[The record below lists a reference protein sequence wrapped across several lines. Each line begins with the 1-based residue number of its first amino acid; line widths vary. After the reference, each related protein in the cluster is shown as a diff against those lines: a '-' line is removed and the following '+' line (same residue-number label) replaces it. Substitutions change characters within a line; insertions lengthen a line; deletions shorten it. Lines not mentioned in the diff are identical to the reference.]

1 MTLKRRIGRLETR
14 ATARPGT
21 EVPTA
26 IVLEG
31 VARGPAG
38 LEVVSLALLWHGG
51 ADTVHLERE
60 PGEDEAA
67 FRARFDAAA
76 ESAGK
81 VPQHSGDA
89 VEKCRD

>member
-14 ATARPGT
+14 ATARRGT

-26 IVLEG
+26 IVLQG

-38 LEVVSLALLWHGG
+38 LEVVSLALLTPRGG
-51 ADTVHLERE
+51 DTVHLERE
-60 PGEDEAA
+60 PGEDETA
-67 FRARFDAAA
+67 FRARFDAAL

-89 VEKCRD
+89 LEKCRD

>member
-1 MTLKRRIGRLETR
+1 MSTK
-14 ATARPGT
+14 AGT

-38 LEVVSLALLWHGG
+38 LEVVSLALLWPGG

-67 FRARFDAAA
+67 FRARFDVAAGLV
-76 ESAGK
+76 GK
-81 VPQHSGDA
+81 VTQNNCDLQQ
-89 VEKCRD
+89 

>member
-26 IVLEG
+26 IVLQG

-38 LEVVSLALLWHGG
+38 LEVVSLALLWPGG

-67 FRARFDAAA
+67 FRARFDALA

>member
-1 MTLKRRIGRLETR
+1 MTLKRRIRRLETS
-14 ATARPGT
+14 AMKEKSVAEGPLT
-21 EVPTA
+21 

-31 VARGPAG
+31 VAPGPAG
-38 LEVVSLALLWHGG
+38 LEVVSLALLWTGG

-76 ESAGK
+76 GLVGK
-81 VPQHSGDA
+81 VTQNNG
-89 VEKCRD
+89 ELQQ